1 MINPLPEPVPG
12 PRWTRKRFNTML
24 ADCYGT
30 NAAGDINVDAVA
42 EYAGVT
48 TTTVHR
54 WIGSDNAPNSRHT
67 AAPPARI
74 TQLQRGPDN
83 VESLNTGAF
92 ERAQLILANLDD
104 DTYILPTW
112 RESGWLNEHAVIIV
126 EVNNKPWR
134 QVVVTK
140 ANTRA
145 LTEIRR
151 RSVIVTGLA
160 LPTRFHAQVLA
171 HAVMLRQ
178 QEWRVHPSAEQLA
191 KGRTQVWM
199 ADAPAVPLGSLADQ
213 IGVGPGRQV
222 DDRDQDRRSADRS
235 PRSGRNG

>member
-1 MINPLPEPVPG
+1 
-12 PRWTRKRFNTML
+12 ML
-24 ADCYGT
+24 ADCYGA
-30 NAAGDINVDAVA
+30 NAADGIDVEAVA

-48 TTTVHR
+48 AATVHR
-54 WIGSDNAPNSRHT
+54 WIGSDNVPNSRHS

-74 TQLQRGPDN
+74 AQLQRGPDS
-83 VESLNTGAF
+83 VESLNEGAF

-134 QVVVTK
+134 QVIVTK
-140 ANTRA
+140 ANPRA

-160 LPTRFHAQVLA
+160 LPTRFHAQILS
-171 HAVMLRQ
+171 HAVMIRQ
-178 QEWRVHPSAEQLA
+178 QAWRVHPSAAQLG

-199 ADAPAVPLGSLADQ
+199 ADAPAVPLGFLADQ
-213 IGVGPGRQV
+213 MGVGPGRPLN
-222 DDRDQDRRSADRS
+222 SL
-235 PRSGRNG
+235 